1 MGRMILNKCNV
12 SLTQTRLSLN
22 LQLGFN
28 LVPCKGD
35 SGTGDA
41 WFLFYGVFP
50 LLRKHELAWNRSRPM
65 SAAPE
70 RAGPA
75 SQALHAR
82 AAVLQAILTL
92 PAIGLCNHTSF
103 KSSVAFVPRVAK
115 LQRTL
120 NSIYVFSFTFS

>member
-1 MGRMILNKCNV
+1 MEQI
-12 SLTQTRLSLN
+12 QTYVCCSRERLAPPHR
-22 LQLGFN
+22 
-28 LVPCKGD
+28 PCM
-35 SGTGDA
+35 
-41 WFLFYGVFP
+41 P
-50 LLRKHELAWNRSRPM
+50 
-65 SAAPE
+65 
-70 RAGPA
+70 
-75 SQALHAR
+75 R